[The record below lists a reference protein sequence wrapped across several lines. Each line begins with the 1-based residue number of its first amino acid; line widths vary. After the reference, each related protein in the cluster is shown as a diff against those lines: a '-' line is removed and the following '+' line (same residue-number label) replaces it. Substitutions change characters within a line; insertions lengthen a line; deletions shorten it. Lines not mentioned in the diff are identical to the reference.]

1 MLNWY
6 QDNLLATSARGRT
19 LRCAADRKTGP
30 TTSSNAAGQ
39 TKAATGANAAGCPGQ
54 TDRNAG
60 QAKLA
65 IDNAGGI
72 RARTADINRDEP
84 DDDNRYEDVYEAA
97 AGRTANSQYA
107 PRGEKAS
114 GHGRAV

>member
-1 MLNWY
+1 MR
-6 QDNLLATSARGRT
+6 S
-19 LRCAADRKTGP
+19 AADRKTSP
-30 TTSSNAAGQ
+30 TTCTNAAGQ

-54 TDRNAG
+54 TGANAD

-65 IDNAGGI
+65 IDHAYGI
-72 RARTADINRDEP
+72 RARTADIDRDDGH
-84 DDDNRYEDVYEAA
+84 DDGHEDVHEAA